1 MCILLTDG
9 RMDIK
14 ASDNK
19 VLTTITKLVAGTLLR
34 WHVIS
39 DERLCVEGSNDVLY
53 ELLLELTSVYLGRI
67 EII

>member
-1 MCILLTDG
+1 MNILITNG

-19 VLTTITKLVAGTLLR
+19 VLTTITKLVDGSPLR

-39 DERLCVEGSNDVLY
+39 DVRLYVEGSNDVLY
-53 ELLLELTSVYLGRI
+53 ELLLELTTVYLGRI